1 MVALYDRPWTAK
13 PGNNNTISRGQSSN
27 HTHYDVINH
36 ALLEQMSWCTS
47 ASKHVYNSCLID
59 VFDCL
64 LLLFVCLIVCLFVVV
79 ARSHSAR
86 VQKTSY
92 ENYAPGYVPA
102 RDSFR
107 RQGGVRGSGA
117 ARKPQNQPPTRQIF
131 VEREASKRLCCGC
144 NHYVIYN
151 CSKNNHRTQSP
162 RGGYRWMPRPLTQ
175 RSTLAGSNSN
185 ESR

>member
-27 HTHYDVINH
+27 HTHYYVINH
-36 ALLEQMSWCTS
+36 TLLEQLSWCIETC
-47 ASKHVYNSCLID
+47 NSCLID
-59 VFDCL
+59 VFVVVVVDC
-64 LLLFVCLIVCLFVVV
+64 LFVCLFVV

-102 RDSFR
+102 RESFR

-117 ARKPQNQPPTRQIF
+117 ARKPQSQPPTRQIF
-131 VEREASKRLCCGC
+131 VEREASKRLCCCC
-144 NHYVIYN
+144 NPYVIYN

-162 RGGYRWMPRPLTQ
+162 RDGYRWMPRPLTQ
-175 RSTLAGSNSN
+175 R
-185 ESR
+185 